1 MVTTGLLLGK
11 RALVVGLMNKHSI
24 AASVVQALL
33 AQGARVVV
41 ASKLPLSASQRA
53 ACGFRAPDASALQ
66 FAECDVQ
73 DEHSVQA
80 LAEACGDAFDGQL
93 DVLVH
98 SVAFAPKEAFP
109 GDPRGF
115 LGTSK
120 AAWTQAM
127 DISAYSLVALTRAT
141 YPLLQASRGEGG
153 EGDAASA
160 DRSVIAMTYAGSSKV
175 MPSYNVMGPAKAALE
190 AAARQLAF
198 ELGPDG
204 IRVNCV
210 SPGPMNTVS
219 ARGIPGIS
227 VRESRE
233 RMVMMLVVLVLTG
246 SIGLQ
251 KRMRKY
257 AADHAPLRRTPVS
270 GDVGAVTAF
279 LASDLASS
287 ISGQTIYGEGSV
299 AMAKRSCSS
308 LTHSAVVFSVDGG
321 LSAMAPYVRDE
332 SGV

>member
-1 MVTTGLLLGK
+1 MAAAGLLLGK

-24 AASVVQALL
+24 AASVTQALL
-33 AQGARVVV
+33 AQGAHVVV
-41 ASKLPLSASQRA
+41 ASKLPLSTSQRA
-53 ACGFRAPDASALQ
+53 ACGFRASDDSALR

-73 DEHSVQA
+73 DERSVQV
-80 LAEACGDAFDGQL
+80 LAETCGDAFDGQL

-127 DISAYSLVALTRAT
+127 DVSAYSLVALTRAT
-141 YPLLQASRGEGG
+141 YPLLQASKSEGEEGG
-153 EGDAASA
+153 AVSV
-160 DRSVIAMTYAGSSKV
+160 DRSVIAMTYAGSTKV

-227 VRESRE
+227 VRDLRE
-233 RMVMMLVVLVLTG
+233 R
-246 SIGLQ
+246 
-251 KRMRKY
+251 
-257 AADHAPLRRTPVS
+257 
-270 GDVGAVTAF
+270 
-279 LASDLASS
+279 
-287 ISGQTIYGEGSV
+287 EWWWWWWWW
-299 AMAKRSCSS
+299 C
-308 LTHSAVVFSVDGG
+308 
-321 LSAMAPYVRDE
+321 
-332 SGV
+332 